1 MALIWRIEDIIRG
14 EHFVFLSNDIK
25 HDIEFVEISNEM
37 IHQKNHD
44 AGIIIK
50 KDFEIN
56 DGYAQ

>member
-1 MALIWRIEDIIRG
+1 M
-14 EHFVFLSNDIK
+14 FLSNDIK